1 MYTKLNLIFLLQLI
15 YFHKC
20 ISHRFGHQVG
30 STSMDSTHYD
40 RRNFNDQCLS
50 NSETK
55 ELQRERFWLAI
66 RSSSSS
72 MNNNTQ
78 KNLIPFRRQLIT
90 NNGGEDRLITRTS
103 PNTITLNN
111 TIELGIDQALIDI
124 IVDKQVREEKKIRF
138 SH

>member
-90 NNGGEDRLITRTS
+90 NNGGEDRLIIRTS

>member
-1 MYTKLNLIFLLQLI
+1 
-15 YFHKC
+15 
-20 ISHRFGHQVG
+20 
-30 STSMDSTHYD
+30 MDSTHYD

-90 NNGGEDRLITRTS
+90 NNGGEDRLIIRTS